1 MLAESDPRGLPGV
14 LVERIELQRAGE
26 GHPLDDVIVR
36 GVTRAGEPA
45 VLEVQVKRTITFAP
59 AEAVF
64 KDVVKQLARAFQ
76 KLGLS
81 HEHHQF
87 AVATERT
94 SFKITGHYQDVL
106 RWAREVG
113 SASTFIAR
121 LNRKKVGNDDMR
133 TFVATVR
140 SHLAAA
146 GCASD
151 DETVWQI
158 LRRFQILTFDYDA
171 PGSQSSELA
180 LERARHV
187 LEPEDALRAS
197 AFWKALTETAIR
209 AAASGGDLDRARLLA
224 ELALVDGFRVLGSRR
239 NRAPREALSQ
249 AASLAAADLRRN
261 IAGVTLARSAQLEAV
276 RDARDVGRYVEIR
289 GGPGVGKSGLLGMLV
304 QQVLTEAR
312 AIVLSPERTI
322 PGGLLAFK
330 SALGIDTSPQ
340 AFLSDLASDGGA
352 VLFVDSL
359 DFFDDAAK
367 RVTVIDLVRSAAEVP
382 NFQVIVTVRTDFD
395 KEEPNWLPSDAL
407 ASLGRAPPVV
417 VKELGAEE
425 IEELRSAAPV
435 LRALLA
441 DDHPARDIA
450 RNLFRLSRLLEVQGS
465 AEELRSEV
473 DLIERWWTTADGAPE
488 GRRERARL
496 LSDLSDA
503 ALAGVDHIE
512 TRATPAAVESLIASE
527 SLREL
532 CLDQVTFRH
541 DVLREWSVAARL
553 HDVPAKLDR
562 LPLTRPAPA
571 SLARGVELGARLA
584 LERLVDGQR
593 WISYLD
599 RVSAEG
605 AHPSWRR
612 WSLLAILRS
621 ELAFA
626 LLDRV
631 AALLFER
638 DGALLRELV
647 RTAIAVESRR
657 LADMLAEM
665 GADVA
670 SIPVGIYGPTN
681 GSWTK
686 LTQWLLARRADLPIQ
701 VLPDVIEL
709 FQSLS
714 ASRFFTDPLTPR
726 MATALA
732 DWLEEIEDAREHHP
746 LAKDQPRFATAY
758 RYHDLYKL
766 AEDVRHA
773 FALMAARVPDRAQR
787 YLRGVLKRRNPEGTL
802 RDIMRFRGSLAQAA
816 PAELVEL
823 TTAGL
828 VPKPEEKE
836 RRHRRPIRDEILT
849 HLNTECELA
858 RTRSVPRPAQRRARA
873 GTCPNPTPGRPCGH
887 GSKQWTRAGRRL
899 RARREPRSHRGG
911 RGWHGRC

>member
-1 MLAESDPRGLPGV
+1 M
-14 LVERIELQRAGE
+14 
-26 GHPLDDVIVR
+26 
-36 GVTRAGEPA
+36 
-45 VLEVQVKRTITFAP
+45 
-59 AEAVF
+59 
-64 KDVVKQLARAFQ
+64 
-76 KLGLS
+76 
-81 HEHHQF
+81 
-87 AVATERT
+87 
-94 SFKITGHYQDVL
+94 L

-121 LNRKKVGNDDMR
+121 LNHKKVGNDDMR

-224 ELALVDGFRVLGSRR
+224 ELALVDGFRVLGSQR

-312 AIVLSPERTI
+312 AIVLSPERAI
-322 PGGLLAFK
+322 PGGWLAFK

-382 NFQVIVTVRTDFD
+382 NFQVIVTVRPDFD

-465 AEELRSEV
+465 AEELRSEA
-473 DLIERWWTTADGAPE
+473 DLLERWWTTADGAPGGVAS
-488 GRRERARL
+488 GRDYCPTCRTPRLRA
-496 LSDLSDA
+496 S
-503 ALAGVDHIE
+503 I
-512 TRATPAAVESLIASE
+512 TRAAVGLASAMPTAAG
-527 SLREL
+527 R
-532 CLDQVTFRH
+532 
-541 DVLREWSVAARL
+541 
-553 HDVPAKLDR
+553 K
-562 LPLTRPAPA
+562 
-571 SLARGVELGARLA
+571 RG
-584 LERLVDGQR
+584 
-593 WISYLD
+593 
-599 RVSAEG
+599 
-605 AHPSWRR
+605 
-612 WSLLAILRS
+612 
-621 ELAFA
+621 
-626 LLDRV
+626 
-631 AALLFER
+631 
-638 DGALLRELV
+638 
-647 RTAIAVESRR
+647 
-657 LADMLAEM
+657 
-665 GADVA
+665 
-670 SIPVGIYGPTN
+670 
-681 GSWTK
+681 
-686 LTQWLLARRADLPIQ
+686 
-701 VLPDVIEL
+701 
-709 FQSLS
+709 
-714 ASRFFTDPLTPR
+714 
-726 MATALA
+726 
-732 DWLEEIEDAREHHP
+732 
-746 LAKDQPRFATAY
+746 
-758 RYHDLYKL
+758 
-766 AEDVRHA
+766 
-773 FALMAARVPDRAQR
+773 
-787 YLRGVLKRRNPEGTL
+787 
-802 RDIMRFRGSLAQAA
+802 RGSL
-816 PAELVEL
+816 
-823 TTAGL
+823 
-828 VPKPEEKE
+828 
-836 RRHRRPIRDEILT
+836 D
-849 HLNTECELA
+849 
-858 RTRSVPRPAQRRARA
+858 
-873 GTCPNPTPGRPCGH
+873 
-887 GSKQWTRAGRRL
+887 RL
-899 RARREPRSHRGG
+899 RARHHPAEPGVGAESVEAQEKPRPQRGAIEGLISRWAREGVREPQPQVRFLDHVEQARHRPRRRDLRFERGHVLRVGTSRERREPDPAPTLAADPDVRIARQAGVNVARAPYLALQGG
-911 RGWHGRC
+911 DEAPSVERPLERGVVRHAMVGEGGGQILVGVAVAVGPDHPDLFGTQPLAQGPRTQIHM

>member
-14 LVERIELQRAGE
+14 LVERIEPQRAGE

-187 LEPEDALRAS
+187 LEPEDASRAS

-359 DFFDDAAK
+359 DFFDDAAAK

-593 WISYLD
+593 WNSYLD

-638 DGALLRELV
+638 DGALVELV
-647 RTAIAVESRR
+647 RTAIAVRNSRR

-670 SIPVGIYGPTN
+670 SIPVGIYGPTE
-681 GSWTK
+681 
-686 LTQWLLARRADLPIQ
+686 WLLDEADPVATRAAGRHPVQ
-701 VLPDVIEL
+701 VLRHWTSKVC
-709 FQSLS
+709 S

-732 DWLEEIEDAREHHP
+732 DWLEEIEDARERRP

-766 AEDVRHA
+766 AEGCP
-773 FALMAARVPDRAQR
+773 ARVRAH
-787 YLRGVLKRRNPEGTL
+787 GH
-802 RDIMRFRGSLAQAA
+802 A
-816 PAELVEL
+816 
-823 TTAGL
+823 
-828 VPKPEEKE
+828 
-836 RRHRRPIRDEILT
+836 RPR
-849 HLNTECELA
+849 
-858 RTRSVPRPAQRRARA
+858 
-873 GTCPNPTPGRPCGH
+873 
-887 GSKQWTRAGRRL
+887 
-899 RARREPRSHRGG
+899 
-911 RGWHGRC
+911 